1 MQDPQ
6 ELAGRAPASVCEQ
19 GMVDVRS
26 ELAALH
32 AASFGWALAC
42 AGRDHERASEVL
54 QHAYWKV
61 LDGRARFV
69 VSGAAS
75 FKTWFFGVIRM
86 TALEQRRFFARRI
99 TADVP
104 PSSST
109 PASGPLP
116 DSAAARMQRAE
127 RLSRALAQLAPR
139 QREVLHLVFYEDM
152 SIAEAAAVM
161 NVSLGSA
168 RQHYDRGKK
177 RLEELLEH
185 P

>member
-1 MQDPQ
+1 M
-6 ELAGRAPASVCEQ
+6 
-19 GMVDVRS
+19 DVRA

-42 AGRDHERASEVL
+42 AGRDHERASEAL

-61 LDGRARFV
+61 LDGRARFATE
-69 VSGAAS
+69 GAAS
-75 FKTWFFGVIRM
+75 FKTWFFGVIRL

-99 TADVP
+99 SHDEP
-104 PSSST
+104 PASV

-116 DSAAARMQRAE
+116 DSAVARMQRAA

>member
-1 MQDPQ
+1 M
-6 ELAGRAPASVCEQ
+6 
-19 GMVDVRS
+19 DVRS

-42 AGRDHERASEVL
+42 AGRDHERASDVL
-54 QHAYWKV
+54 QEAYWKV
-61 LDGRARFV
+61 LDGRARF
-69 VSGAAS
+69 SENGPAT
-75 FKTWFFGVIRM
+75 FKTWFFGVIRV
-86 TALEQRRFFARRI
+86 TALEQRRIFARRI
-99 TADVP
+99 ERDAAPT
-104 PSSST
+104 ST
-109 PASGPLP
+109 PASAPLP
-116 DSAAARMQRAE
+116 DSAVARLERAE
-127 RLSRALAQLAPR
+127 LLSRALARIAPR

-161 NVSLGSA
+161 NVSIGSA

>member
-1 MQDPQ
+1 M
-6 ELAGRAPASVCEQ
+6 Q
-19 GMVDVRS
+19 GMDVRS

-42 AGRDHERASEVL
+42 AGRDDERASEVL
-54 QHAYWKV
+54 QLAYWKV

-69 VSGAAS
+69 AEGAAS

-86 TALEQRRFFARRI
+86 TALEQRRLFARRI
-99 TADVP
+99 VVDAP
-104 PSSST
+104 PSSI

-116 DSAAARMQRAE
+116 DSAVARMQRAS
-127 RLSRALAQLAPR
+127 RLSHALSQIAPR

-161 NVSLGSA
+161 SVSLGSA
-168 RQHYDRGKK
+168 RQHYERGKK

>member
-1 MQDPQ
+1 M
-6 ELAGRAPASVCEQ
+6 
-19 GMVDVRS
+19 DVRS

-42 AGRDHERASEVL
+42 AGRDHERASELL

-69 VSGAAS
+69 AEGAAS

-86 TALEQRRFFARRI
+86 TSLEQRRVFARRLLHES
-99 TADVP
+99 P
-104 PSSST
+104 PASI

-116 DSAAARMQRAE
+116 DSAVARMQRAE
-127 RLSRALAQLAPR
+127 RLSRALTQLPPR

-152 SIAEAAAVM
+152 SIAEAAVVM

>member
-1 MQDPQ
+1 M
-6 ELAGRAPASVCEQ
+6 
-19 GMVDVRS
+19 DVRT

-69 VSGAAS
+69 MEGAAT
-75 FKTWFFGVIRM
+75 FKTWFFGVIRL
-86 TALEQRRFFARRI
+86 TALEQRRFFARRVVLE
-99 TADVP
+99 AP
-104 PSSST
+104 PSST

-116 DSAAARMQRAE
+116 DSAVARMQRAE
-127 RLSRALAQLAPR
+127 RLSRALAQIAPR

-152 SIAEAAAVM
+152 SIAEAAVVM
-161 NVSLGSA
+161 RVSIGSA
-168 RQHYDRGKK
+168 RQHYERGKK
-177 RLEELLEH
+177 RLEEILEH

>member
-1 MQDPQ
+1 M
-6 ELAGRAPASVCEQ
+6 
-19 GMVDVRS
+19 DVRS

-42 AGRDHERASEVL
+42 TGRDQERASDVL

-61 LDGRARFV
+61 LDGRARFAME
-69 VSGAAS
+69 GAAS
-75 FKTWFFGVIRM
+75 FKTWFFGVIRIS
-86 TALEQRRFFARRI
+86 ALEQRRLFARRI
-99 TADVP
+99 DRV
-104 PSSST
+104 SSHDAPASV

-116 DSAAARMQRAE
+116 DSAIARMQRAE

-168 RQHYDRGKK
+168 RQHYERGKK
-177 RLEELLEH
+177 RLEDLLEH

>member
-1 MQDPQ
+1 M
-6 ELAGRAPASVCEQ
+6 Q
-19 GMVDVRS
+19 GMDVRS

-69 VSGAAS
+69 MEGAAS
-75 FKTWFFGVIRM
+75 FKTWFFGVIRL

-99 TADVP
+99 VIDGPP
-104 PSSST
+104 PSV

-116 DSAAARMQRAE
+116 DSAVARMQRAE